1 MWFHM
6 ISCDFI
12 MDWWFFGNS
21 TTSGLF
27 IWKSKMYGAFFQ
39 KATTP
44 FFGTPSI
51 SHPLDKG
58 AWQLDAGPYP
68 SCSCSA
74 RSNFNRFM
82 RKYLIVVVY
91 NLCVLYIIVYVYIY
105 ILYIPLIK
113 QVKDTML
120 CVVSL
125 LCTSQSILGRE
136 LSLVLWC
143 RMNPPLASR
152 FRCHPES
159 KLTIDDY
166 YRHWSACFFQLA
178 AACCSL
184 PVSPV
189 RLWGLIQVVEG
200 NLVRLNVWVPSWIAI
215 SPWAEAEA
223 E

>member
-1 MWFHM
+1 MCPRCVHCCVSLLLQKLANFPLTWFLT
-6 ISCDFI
+6 SPSVRYPYCPG
-12 MDWWFFGNS
+12 FFHS
-21 TTSGLF
+21 
-27 IWKSKMYGAFFQ
+27 
-39 KATTP
+39 
-44 FFGTPSI
+44 PSH
-51 SHPLDKG
+51 SSLH
-58 AWQLDAGPYP
+58 GPQGP
-68 SCSCSA
+68 QVK
-74 RSNFNRFM
+74 RLKFE
-82 RKYLIVVVY
+82 
-91 NLCVLYIIVYVYIY
+91 IIIY

-113 QVKDTML
+113 QVKDTIL

-152 FRCHPES
+152 FRRHPES

-166 YRHWSACFFQLA
+166 SRHWSACFFQLA